1 MGGYEWL
8 VLADDF
14 TGAMDC
20 GLQFAKRGHRTV
32 FSTALASGHRA
43 GVLVLSSRSR
53 ADDAEGARAKVC
65 KLAREPSRLARR
77 VYKKI
82 DSTMR
87 GNVASELEAVF
98 AVTGA
103 PACVLNPAFP
113 RQGRTVVNGRL
124 LVAGVETVV
133 TELGGRPSRVPASAD
148 IVDSIS
154 RSSRLRVGG
163 IPLDTVR
170 MGTAVLARE
179 LENRVANGDQVIVPD
194 AASDG
199 DLANISAAAALAG
212 LDRLVAGSAGL
223 ADHLEPD
230 PAEGIAPVA
239 RPACQR
245 VAVIAGSFTA
255 ETARQVEVA
264 AGLLGQAPFRPEL
277 NRPGAARQ
285 ALAQANRQLDRT
297 GVWIAHP
304 GHVGASL
311 DGSTVARIIEWIGT
325 VAGALA
331 AGGRTGFVLTGGE
344 TAAIALDHLAVDSI
358 TIADEVQPGIPGA
371 VLAGGTGDGLPIVT
385 KAGGFGD
392 PAAIYDSI
400 GWLRSRPA

>member
-1 MGGYEWL
+1 
-8 VLADDF
+8 
-14 TGAMDC
+14 MDC

-32 FSTALASGHRA
+32 FSTAAGAGHRA

-53 ADDAEGARAKVC
+53 ADDPDSARAKVLD
-65 KLAREPSRLARR
+65 LARGPSRSARR

-87 GNVASELEAVF
+87 GNVASELEAMF

-103 PACVLNPAFP
+103 AACVLSPAYP

-133 TELGGRPSRVPASAD
+133 TDLGGRPPRTTAGAD
-148 IVDSIS
+148 IVESIA
-154 RSSRLRVGG
+154 RNSRLRVGG
-163 IPLDTVR
+163 IPLDSVR
-170 MGTAVLARE
+170 MEPAELARE
-179 LENRVANGDQVIVPD
+179 LENQVAAGNRVIVPD
-194 AASDG
+194 AASDA
-199 DLANISAAAALAG
+199 DLANIAAAAALAG

-223 ADHLEPD
+223 ADHLD
-230 PAEGIAPVA
+230 PGHAEGIAPLP
-239 RPACQR
+239 RPACER

-255 ETARQVEVA
+255 ETARQVDVA
-264 AGLLGQAPFRPEL
+264 AGLLGQKPFRPDL
-277 NRPGAARQ
+277 GRSGAARR
-285 ALAQANRQLDRT
+285 ALAEASRRLDRD

-304 GHVGASL
+304 GHVGSSI
-311 DGSTVARIIEWIGT
+311 DGSLVTRIIEWIGT

-344 TAAIALDHLAVDSI
+344 TAAIAVDHLAVDSI
-358 TIADEVQPGIPGA
+358 TIAGEIQPGIPGA
-371 VLAGGTGDGLPIVT
+371 VLSGGTGDGLPIVT

-392 PAAIYDSI
+392 PAALYDGI

>member
-1 MGGYEWL
+1 MPEYEWL
-8 VLADDF
+8 VVADDF

-32 FSTALASGHRA
+32 FSTATASGHRA

-53 ADDAEGARAKVC
+53 ADDPESARSKVRALVEG
-65 KLAREPSRLARR
+65 PSRAARR

-87 GNVASELEAVF
+87 GNVASELEAVL

-103 PACVLNPAFP
+103 DACVLNPAFP

-124 LVAGVETVV
+124 LVAGVETAA
-133 TELGGRPSRVPASAD
+133 TELGTDPGRAPASAD
-148 IVDSIS
+148 IVESIV
-154 RSSRLRVGG
+154 RASRLRVAA
-163 IPLDTVR
+163 IPLDSVR
-170 MGTAVLARE
+170 LPAPDLARE
-179 LENRVANGDQVIVPD
+179 MQVRVAAGSDVIVPD
-194 AASDG
+194 AASDA
-199 DLANISAAAALAG
+199 DLANIAVAAGLAG

-223 ADHLEPD
+223 ADHLEPGLLT
-230 PAEGIAPVA
+230 GISPIA
-239 RPACQR
+239 RPVCER

-255 ETARQVEVA
+255 ETAQQVDVA
-264 AGLLGQAPFRPEL
+264 AGLLGQTPFRPDL
-277 NRPGAARQ
+277 KQSGAARR
-285 ALAQANRQLDRT
+285 ALAEASRSLDAD

-304 GHVGASL
+304 GHVGASI
-311 DGSTVARIIEWIGT
+311 DDSSVARIIDWIGT
-325 VAGALA
+325 VAGALG

-358 TIADEVQPGIPGA
+358 TIAGEIQPGIPGA
-371 VLAGGTGDGLPIVT
+371 VLAGGTGDGLPVVT

-392 PAAIYDSI
+392 PAAIYDGI

>member
-1 MGGYEWL
+1 
-8 VLADDF
+8 
-14 TGAMDC
+14 MDC

-32 FSTALASGHRA
+32 FSTAAGAGHRS

-53 ADDAEGARAKVC
+53 AADPDSARAKVLD
-65 KLAREPSRLARR
+65 LARGPSRSARR

-87 GNVASELEAVF
+87 GNVASELEAMF

-103 PACVLNPAFP
+103 AACVLSPAYP

-133 TELGGRPSRVPASAD
+133 TELGGRPPRTTAGAD
-148 IVDSIS
+148 IVESIA
-154 RSSRLRVGG
+154 RNSRLRAGG
-163 IPLDTVR
+163 IPLDSVR
-170 MGTAVLARE
+170 MEPAELARE
-179 LENRVANGDQVIVPD
+179 LENQVAAGNRVIVPD
-194 AASDG
+194 AASDA
-199 DLANISAAAALAG
+199 DLANIAAAAALAG

-223 ADHLEPD
+223 ADHLD
-230 PAEGIAPVA
+230 PGRAEGIAPLP
-239 RPACQR
+239 RPACER

-255 ETARQVEVA
+255 ETARQVDVA
-264 AGLLGQAPFRPEL
+264 AGLLGQTPFRPDL
-277 NRPGAARQ
+277 GRSGAARR
-285 ALAQANRQLDRT
+285 ALAEASRQLDRD

-304 GHVGASL
+304 GHVGSSI
-311 DGSTVARIIEWIGT
+311 DGSLVTRIIEWIGT

-344 TAAIALDHLAVDSI
+344 TAAIAVDHLAVDSI
-358 TIADEVQPGIPGA
+358 TIAGEIQPGIPGA
-371 VLAGGTGDGLPIVT
+371 VLSGGTGDGLPIVT

-392 PAAIYDSI
+392 PAALYDGI

>member
-1 MGGYEWL
+1 
-8 VLADDF
+8 
-14 TGAMDC
+14 MDC

-32 FSTALASGHRA
+32 FSTAAAAGRRA

-53 ADDAEGARAKVC
+53 ADDPDGARAKVLE
-65 KLAREPSRLARR
+65 LARGPSRSARR

-87 GNVASELEAVF
+87 GNVASELEAMF

-103 PACVLNPAFP
+103 AACVLSPAYP

-133 TELGGRPSRVPASAD
+133 TELGGRPPGAAAGAD
-148 IVDSIS
+148 IVESIA
-154 RSSRLRVGG
+154 RNSRLRVGG
-163 IPLDTVR
+163 IPLDSVR
-170 MGTAVLARE
+170 TEPAELARE
-179 LENRVANGDQVIVPD
+179 LENQVAAGNQVIVPD
-194 AASDG
+194 AASDA
-199 DLANISAAAALAG
+199 DLANIAAAAALAG

-223 ADHLEPD
+223 ANHVD
-230 PAEGIAPVA
+230 PGRAEGIGSLP
-239 RPACQR
+239 RPACER
-245 VAVIAGSFTA
+245 VAVIAGSFTT
-255 ETARQVEVA
+255 ETARQVDVA
-264 AGLLGQAPFRPEL
+264 AGLLGLTPFRPDL
-277 NRPGAARQ
+277 GRPGAARR
-285 ALAQANRQLDRT
+285 ALAEASRQLDRA

-304 GHVGASL
+304 GHVGASI
-311 DGSTVARIIEWIGT
+311 DGSLVTRIIEWIGT

-344 TAAIALDHLAVDSI
+344 TAAIAVDHLAVDSI
-358 TIADEVQPGIPGA
+358 TIAGEIQPGIPGA
-371 VLAGGTGDGLPIVT
+371 VLSGGTGDGLPIVT

-392 PAAIYDSI
+392 PAALYDAI

>member
-1 MGGYEWL
+1 MPGYEWL
-8 VLADDF
+8 VVADDF

-32 FSTALASGHRA
+32 FSTAVTSGRRA

-53 ADDAEGARAKVC
+53 GDDPDSARSKVRE
-65 KLAREPSRLARR
+65 LAREPSRSARR

-87 GNVASELEAVF
+87 GNVASELEAVL

-103 PACVLNPAFP
+103 AACILNPAYP

-124 LVAGVETVV
+124 LVAGVETAA
-133 TELGGRPSRVPASAD
+133 TELGGRPKSLPASAD
-148 IVDSIS
+148 IVESIS
-154 RSSRLRVGG
+154 RNSRLEAGG
-163 IPLDTVR
+163 VPLATVR
-170 MGTAVLARE
+170 SNAAELARE
-179 LENRVANGDQVIVPD
+179 LENQVAAGIQVIVPD
-194 AASDG
+194 AASDA
-199 DLANISAAAALAG
+199 DLANIAAAAAMAG

-223 ADHLEPD
+223 ADHLEPGVV
-230 PAEGIAPVA
+230 EGIAPVP
-239 RPACQR
+239 RPACER
-245 VAVIAGSFTA
+245 VAVIAGSFT
-255 ETARQVEVA
+255 EITARQVDVA
-264 AGLLGQAPFRPEL
+264 AELLGQTPFRPDL
-277 NRPGAARQ
+277 GRSGAARQ
-285 ALAQANRQLDRT
+285 ALNEASHQLDRD

-304 GHVGASL
+304 GHVGTTI
-311 DGSTVARIIEWIGT
+311 DGSSVTRIIEWIGT

-344 TAAIALDHLAVDSI
+344 TAAIAVDHLAADSI
-358 TIADEVQPGIPGA
+358 TIAGEIQPGIPGA
-371 VLAGGTGDGLPIVT
+371 VLSGGTGDGLPIVT

-392 PAAIYDSI
+392 PAAIYDGI